1 MRELSKRLYAI
12 ASLID
17 RGAIVADIG
26 TDHGY
31 LPIYLLEQ
39 GICQKAIAMD
49 VRLGPL
55 ERARTHIKEHN
66 LSEYIET
73 RLSNGMKELNQ
84 GEADTVILAGMGG
97 RLILDILEAK
107 KEEPLLFHAYIIQPQ
122 SEVPF
127 VRKCLQERGYEIR
140 AEKMVEE
147 GGKYYPIIKARK
159 GQMDWEREI
168 DFRYGKFLL
177 ERKDPVLYMYLQKQ
191 RGKVREIE
199 RKIKKGAQENKKIK
213 RRLAELLE
221 EKKTIKEA
229 LKCYEWEVWDA

>member
-12 ASLID
+12 ASLVD

-49 VRLGPL
+49 IRLGPL

-73 RLSNGMKELNQ
+73 RLSNGMKELREN
-84 GEADTVILAGMGG
+84 EADTVVLDGMGG
-97 RLILDILEAK
+97 RLMLDILEAK
-107 KEEPLLFHAYIIQPQ
+107 KENPLLFYAYIMQPQ
-122 SEVPF
+122 SEVPL
-127 VRKCLQERGYEIR
+127 VRKCLQDKGYEIR

-159 GQMDWEREI
+159 GQMNWEREI
-168 DFRYGKFLL
+168 DFQYGKFLL
-177 ERKDPVLYMYLQKQ
+177 EEKDPVLYTYLQKQ
-191 RGKVREIE
+191 REKVREIE
-199 RKIKKGAQENKKIK
+199 RKIKKRGQGSEEIH
-213 RRLAELLE
+213 RRLLTLWE
-221 EKKTIKEA
+221 EKNRIKEA
-229 LKCYEWEVWDA
+229 LESYE

>member
-12 ASLID
+12 ASLVD

-49 VRLGPL
+49 IRLGPL

-73 RLSNGMKELNQ
+73 RLSNGMKELREN
-84 GEADTVILAGMGG
+84 EADTVVLAGMGG
-97 RLILDILEAK
+97 RLMLDILEAK
-107 KEEPLLFHAYIIQPQ
+107 KENPLLFYAYIMQPQ
-122 SEVPF
+122 SEVPL
-127 VRKCLQERGYEIR
+127 VRKCLQDKGYEIR

-159 GQMDWEREI
+159 GQMNWEREI
-168 DFRYGKFLL
+168 DFQYGKFLL
-177 ERKDPVLYMYLQKQ
+177 EEKDPVLYTYLQKQ
-191 RGKVREIE
+191 REKVREIE
-199 RKIKKGAQENKKIK
+199 RKIKKRGQGSEEIH
-213 RRLAELLE
+213 RRLLTLWE
-221 EKKTIKEA
+221 EKNRIKEA
-229 LKCYEWEVWDA
+229 LESYE

>member
-12 ASLID
+12 ASLVD

-49 VRLGPL
+49 IRLGPL

-73 RLSNGMKELNQ
+73 RLSNGMKELREN
-84 GEADTVILAGMGG
+84 EADTVVLAGMGG
-97 RLILDILEAK
+97 RLMLDILEAK
-107 KEEPLLFHAYIIQPQ
+107 KENPLLFYAYIMQPQ
-122 SEVPF
+122 SEVPL
-127 VRKCLQERGYEIR
+127 VRKCLQDKGYEIR

-147 GGKYYPIIKARK
+147 GGKYYPIIKAKKR
-159 GQMDWEREI
+159 QMNWEREI
-168 DFRYGKFLL
+168 DFQYGKFLL
-177 ERKDPVLYMYLQKQ
+177 EEKDPVLYTYLQKQ
-191 RGKVREIE
+191 REKVREIE
-199 RKIKKGAQENKKIK
+199 RKIKKRGQGSEEIH
-213 RRLAELLE
+213 RRLLTLWE
-221 EKKTIKEA
+221 EKNRIKEA
-229 LKCYEWEVWDA
+229 LESYE

>member
-1 MRELSKRLYAI
+1 MSKRLYAI
-12 ASLID
+12 ASLVD

-49 VRLGPL
+49 IRLGPL

-73 RLSNGMKELNQ
+73 RLSNGMKELREN
-84 GEADTVILAGMGG
+84 EADTVVLAGMGG
-97 RLILDILEAK
+97 RLMLDILEAK
-107 KEEPLLFHAYIIQPQ
+107 KENPLLFYAYIMQPQ
-122 SEVPF
+122 SEVPL
-127 VRKCLQERGYEIR
+127 VRKCLQDKGYEIR

-159 GQMDWEREI
+159 GQMNWEREI
-168 DFRYGKFLL
+168 DFQYGKFLL
-177 ERKDPVLYMYLQKQ
+177 EEKDPVLYTYLQKQ
-191 RGKVREIE
+191 REKVREIE
-199 RKIKKGAQENKKIK
+199 RKIKKRGQGSEEIH
-213 RRLAELLE
+213 RRLLTLWE
-221 EKKTIKEA
+221 EKNRIKEA
-229 LKCYEWEVWDA
+229 LESYE